1 MGTRVVGVLAAAL
14 AVVTGGIAGGA
25 VAVTVFAPA
34 AVAEAP
40 LAQQIQDAVA
50 ATPRSMPV
58 PEVRA
63 ASASTPAEPAAPAVT
78 EAPAQ
83 AAPSISVPSPPDPAP
98 AAAAPT
104 CPSAPAGSTYG
115 APGTISAGGVAGTT
129 TADLDAFAAA
139 YNATRV
145 AHCLQPV
152 PLTNFRYDPCME
164 QRLFWM
170 AEDPSTDPASAWGH
184 IGSVRSDG
192 VPSVGCD
199 GNLAGGY
206 NNVGETFAR
215 KWWDSTGH
223 RLSLYVPDYAGS
235 MSSVCI
241 FFAVTHGGVPDE
253 PVAFARAA
261 ARWGTCPS
269 RTSTTPLWTLV
280 PVAAP

>member
-14 AVVTGGIAGGA
+14 AVITGGIAGGA

-34 AVAEAP
+34 SVAEAP
-40 LAQQIQDAVA
+40 VAQQVPDAVG
-50 ATPRSMPV
+50 PVDRSM
-58 PEVRA
+58 
-63 ASASTPAEPAAPAVT
+63 
-78 EAPAQ
+78 
-83 AAPSISVPSPPDPAP
+83 AAPSIELVSSRTTDDDAGTV
-98 AAAAPT
+98 AAPVAAEPVAAQQPT
-104 CPSAPAGSTYG
+104 PVAASECPSAIDGSTPG
-115 APGTISAGGVAGTT
+115 APGVTSAGGVAGTT
-129 TADLDAFAAA
+129 TADLEAFAAA
-139 YNATRV
+139 FNAVRV
-145 AHCLQPV
+145 ANCLEPV
-152 PLTNFRYDPCME
+152 PPAHIRYDSCME

-215 KWWDSTGH
+215 KWWESTSH
-223 RLSLYVPDYAGS
+223 RISLYNPEYAGG
-235 MSSVCI
+235 MDGVCI

-261 ARWGTCPS
+261 ARWGSC
-269 RTSTTPLWTLV
+269 
-280 PVAAP
+280 